1 MNTPESDAEAML
13 KWHQTIAKETNHLV
27 WDLLSKPERSQA
39 EDAQMLNA
47 AHTSCFHWEKVGTP
61 VHLTRGNWMISHVY
75 AILNQPA
82 LSLQFAKSCLE
93 ICQQNMIGD
102 FDLAYAYEAMARAFA
117 SLGQK
122 DECQHYLQL
131 AEEAGQQ
138 IQNIE
143 PKDREIFFND
153 FIVGPWF
160 GMK

>member
-1 MNTPESDAEAML
+1 MPE
-13 KWHQTIAKETNHLV
+13 
-27 WDLLSKPERSQA
+27 
-39 EDAQMLNA
+39 
-47 AHTSCFHWEKVGTP
+47 FG
-61 VHLTRGNWMISHVY
+61 LTHN
-75 AILNQPA
+75 N
-82 LSLQFAKSCLE
+82 
-93 ICQQNMIGD
+93 
-102 FDLAYAYEAMARAFA
+102 MARAFA

-153 FIVGPWF
+153 FIAGPWF